1 MKRFEDRIV
10 WITGGGSGLGRGIA
24 EELARR
30 GATVAVSGR
39 RRDRLD
45 EVVQAIE
52 GAGGK
57 ALAVEADVTDEA
69 SVREAVLT
77 VTKELGGLDVA
88 IANAGVSV
96 SGKVE
101 DVTTE
106 QWRRQ
111 FDINVIGLTTTVR
124 EALPYLYERG
134 GQVVLIGSVASMI
147 AAPGFAPYHASKYA
161 VRAIGQ
167 CLAIE
172 LHGTGVTCT
181 TIHPGF
187 VASEIAQVDNAGTFH
202 PERRDS
208 RPAKLMWATDKAAR
222 VMVDAI
228 AARKREFTF
237 TGHGKVGAWIGRHAP
252 GIAHLVMT
260 RAAKNLRPPREK

>member
-10 WITGGGSGLGRGIA
+10 WITGGGTGLGRGLA

-39 RRDRLD
+39 RREPLD

-52 GAGGK
+52 AAGGK
-57 ALAVEADVTDEA
+57 ALAVECDVTDEA
-69 SVREAVLT
+69 SVREAVET
-77 VTKELGGLDVA
+77 VTKTLGGLDIA

-96 SGKVE
+96 SGKIEKVPA
-101 DVTTE
+101 E

-111 FDINVIGLTTTVR
+111 MEINVVGLTTTVR

-134 GQVVLIGSVASMI
+134 GQVVLIGSVAGMI

-187 VASEIAQVDNAGTFH
+187 VESEIAKVDNAGVYH
-202 PERRDS
+202 PDRADT
-208 RPAKLMWATDKAAR
+208 RPAKLMWKTDRAAK

-228 AARKREFTF
+228 GARKREFTF
-237 TGHGKVGAWIGRHAP
+237 TGHGKFGAFVGRHAP
-252 GIAHLVMT
+252 GLAHLVMT
-260 RAAKNLRPPREK
+260 RAAKKLRPPRSS